1 MNVLLYTMKIHNSNT
16 KKCANSVI
24 SFLHFQVNI
33 QVSIQVY
40 IQVYIL
46 STIYYLVFTI
56 YYLVSIIYYLVSTI
70 YYLLSTIYYLVSTI
84 YYLVSI
90 IYYLVSS
97 IYYLLFTIYFFKNTF
112 LKVKWVL
119 VHYMPNCCV
128 LQSLDCFIQSSF
140 YSIVYGFCVR
150 I

>member
-46 STIYYLVFTI
+46 STIYYLVPTIYYLVFTI
-56 YYLVSIIYYLVSTI
+56 YYLVSI
-70 YYLLSTIYYLVSTI
+70 IYYLVSTI

-97 IYYLLFTIYFFKNTF
+97 IYYLLFTSYFFKNTF